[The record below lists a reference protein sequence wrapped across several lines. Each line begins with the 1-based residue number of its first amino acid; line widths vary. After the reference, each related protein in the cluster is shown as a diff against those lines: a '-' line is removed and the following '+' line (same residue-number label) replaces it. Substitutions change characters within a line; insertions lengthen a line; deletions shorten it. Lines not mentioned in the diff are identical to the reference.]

1 MDKYYYFHDCETSG
15 LTTSHS
21 VLKYYGCLLDKNLN
35 LIKET
40 PEYNIK
46 PNSKSVLI
54 DVNALQ
60 YNKIDIVKHCQNKNT
75 ITYDSFLNKMKKFF
89 ESSFLIED
97 SDTAGIYLNSKNT
110 DIIICGHNVAF
121 DNMFVLD
128 DIRKQLD
135 PFIVLKSK
143 APLDTATIA
152 QYYKLVGKLPP
163 ELEISLENLSKYFKI
178 DTKNIHSAK
187 KDIQL
192 TIDILKKFK
201 ELAQNKKEE

>member
-1 MDKYYYFHDCETSG
+1 MNKYYYFHDCETSG
-15 LTTSHS
+15 LTTSHA

-35 LIKET
+35 IIKET
-40 PEYNIK
+40 PEFNIK
-46 PNSKSVLI
+46 PNSGSILI

-75 ITYDSFLNKMKKFF
+75 ITYDWFLDKMKKFF
-89 ESSFLIED
+89 ESYFLIED

-110 DIIICGHNVAF
+110 EIIIGGHNVAF

-143 APLDTATIA
+143 APVDTATIA
-152 QYYKLVGKLPP
+152 QYYKIIGKLP
-163 ELEISLENLSKYFKI
+163 EDFEISLENLSKLFKI
-178 DTKNIHSAK
+178 DTKGIHSAK
-187 KDIQL
+187 KDVYL
-192 TIDILKKFK
+192 TIEILKNFK
-201 ELAQNKKEE
+201 SLA